1 LDQVATLTLIV
12 VAIRWTD
19 HRLSPIG
26 INMKQ
31 LGFAPSHPVQKPAG
45 LSLQVPDFE
54 GPPAEPKG
62 SRKALPSGV
71 KVILNLVPP
80 GVAAVNGWPLKNMV
94 LMSLGRIAS
103 AARATVGT
111 KPKYKIAVRNSIMIT
126 GEELLKNLAQP
137 VAMRNIVRC
146 GDVRYG
152 SFATESLGFQLCRMS
167 AVHPIAT
174 E

>member
-1 LDQVATLTLIV
+1 MATLSLIV

-26 INMKQ
+26 INVKQ

-80 GVAAVNGWPLKNMV
+80 GVAAVNGWPLKNM
-94 LMSLGRIAS
+94 SLGRIAS
-103 AARATVGT
+103 AGRATFGA
-111 KPKYKIAVRNSIMIT
+111 KPKYKIAIRNSIMIT
-126 GEELLKNLAQP
+126 GEELLKNLAQL
-137 VAMRNIVRC
+137 MTIRNIVRR
-146 GDVRYG
+146 GDVCFG
-152 SFATESLGFQLCRMS
+152 SFATRSNRQ
-167 AVHPIAT
+167 
-174 E
+174 